1 MTKLN
6 SAQRSLLCKQLIQQ
20 VAKIERDKQQPTY
33 TKHSPKLL
41 TLQFFNNQKE
51 A

>member
-20 VAKIERDKQQPTY
+20 VANIERDKQQPTTY

-41 TLQFFNNQKE
+41 TLQFLNNQKQ
-51 A
+51 